1 MDHPLTGIIERG
13 QGMSGLHACCGPRQK
28 GAKGMAIWRPW
39 MRRSNSTWN
48 VWWSP
53 KKKSHDFRPVLG
65 TRIRYSA
72 KTSRC
77 LRCLVHTI
85 SVLVGGWPTPLKN
98 ISQLGL
104 LFPIFE
110 KKKHQPGY
118 FCSEQIKK
126 NNENIQGWPKGT
138 AANVFSWWAS
148 LCSPWTVGQV
158 RHNIRCFRVYK
169 LV

>member
-1 MDHPLTGIIERG
+1 MGHGSSSNRNHRTWSGHVRAPGLLWAQTERG
-13 QGMSGLHACCGPRQK
+13 ERDGNMKAMDAQVQLDLERLVKSL
-28 GAKGMAIWRPW
+28 
-39 MRRSNSTWN
+39 
-48 VWWSP
+48 
-53 KKKSHDFRPVLG
+53 KKSHDFRPVLG

-72 KTSRC
+72 KTS
-77 LRCLVHTI
+77 RCLVHTI